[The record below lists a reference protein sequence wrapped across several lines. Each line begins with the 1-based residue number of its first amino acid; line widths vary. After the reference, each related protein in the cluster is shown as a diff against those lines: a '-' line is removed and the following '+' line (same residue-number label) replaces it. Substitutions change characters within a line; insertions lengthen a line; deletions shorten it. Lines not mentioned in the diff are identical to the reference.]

1 MPRTVLLTL
10 VAGSLAFVVDFLIAL
25 VGFRFTPVPR
35 DFPPF
40 TLLPILTGT
49 MTGAVLAPLSYAILQ
64 AVSRQPEKTLL
75 FVAVVAFV
83 LSFALPLR
91 LSFTTSARF
100 AGVTPTAQMLLVLMQ
115 TVAATISV
123 AMLLTQSER

>member
-1 MPRTVLLTL
+1 MPRTVVLTL
-10 VAGSLAFVVDFLIAL
+10 VARSLACVVDLLIAL
-25 VGFRFTPVPR
+25 GGFRFTPVPR

-40 TLLPILTGT
+40 TLLPILAGT
-49 MTGAVLAPLSYAILQ
+49 MTGAVFASLSYAIIQ
-64 AVSRQPEKTLL
+64 TVSRQPEKTFL
-75 FVAVVAFV
+75 FVALV

-91 LSFTTSARF
+91 LSFTTSVRF

-123 AMLLTQSER
+123 AMLLAQAER

>member
-1 MPRTVLLTL
+1 MPRTVVLTL
-10 VAGSLAFVVDFLIAL
+10 VAGSLACVVDLLIAL

-40 TLLPILTGT
+40 TLLPILAGT
-49 MTGAVLAPLSYAILQ
+49 MSRAVLASLSYALIQ
-64 AVSRQPEKTLL
+64 AVSRQPEQTFL
-75 FVAVVAFV
+75 FVAVVALV

-100 AGVTPTAQMLLVLMQ
+100 AGVTP
-115 TVAATISV
+115 AA
-123 AMLLTQSER
+123 

>member
-10 VAGSLAFVVDFLIAL
+10 VAGGLACVVDFLIAL
-25 VGFRFTPVPR
+25 VGFRCTPVPR

-49 MTGAVLAPLSYAILQ
+49 MTGAVLASLSYAIIQ
-64 AVSRQPEKTLL
+64 AVSRRPEQTFL
-75 FVAVVAFV
+75 FVAVVALV

-100 AGVTPTAQMLLVLMQ
+100 AGVTPAAQMILVLMQ

-123 AMLLTQSER
+123 AMLLTQAER